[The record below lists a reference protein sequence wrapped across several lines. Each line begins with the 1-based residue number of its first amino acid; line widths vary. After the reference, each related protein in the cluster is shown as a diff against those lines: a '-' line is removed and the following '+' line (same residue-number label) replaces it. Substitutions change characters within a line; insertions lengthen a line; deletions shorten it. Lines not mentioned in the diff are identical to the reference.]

1 MNSTNISTPNEV
13 LLQKLILLQ
22 TATKE
27 LAVVQAT
34 TGIRG
39 TAHFRVYLLEQMI
52 QAEQKKNEKSESA
65 VTPFDRTTDATRQSD
80 EQLQKW

>member
-52 QAEQKKNEKSESA
+52 QAEQKKIQPLTQEKNEDDDNNNK
-65 VTPFDRTTDATRQSD
+65 TWF
-80 EQLQKW
+80 WW